1 MVDRI
6 PGGPAGQLK
15 RLDTS
20 PPAGSSK
27 SRGSD
32 AHPGRPQ
39 ASADASLVERS
50 RAAIAA
56 SDGIDRE
63 KVEAIKTAIRNGE
76 LKIDSEGL
84 AKAFIDFER
93 LTDGLHND

>member
-6 PGGPAGQLK
+6 QGGPTSQLK
-15 RLDTS
+15 RLDNS
-20 PPAGSSK
+20 APVGSSK
-27 SRGSD
+27 SRSSD
-32 AHPGRPQ
+32 ASAEHRT
-39 ASADASLVERS
+39 ASADTSLVERS
-50 RAAIAA
+50 RVAIAA

-93 LTDGLHND
+93 LTEPRP